1 MFGGN
6 NNQKIEPAIIIRG
19 GTVYAFSQ
27 VGPPEEGLDSD
38 FAPLAI
44 EGGTVF
50 TVGGSIGDT
59 PSVPNNDTARQP
71 TVLLIGVNVVKDEP
85 VNIYDADSHLV
96 QTLKVP
102 FSCHGSATV
111 LTCPAFKLD
120 ATYTVKTK
128 GYEKNFTFNQPFIT
142 VR

>member
-1 MFGGN
+1 MFGGE
-6 NNQKIEPAIIIRG
+6 NNQNVEPGIIIRG

-27 VGPPEEGLDSD
+27 VGPPEEGLDCD
-38 FAPLAI
+38 FAPLLI

-59 PSVPNNDTARQP
+59 PSVPDNDTARQP
-71 TVLLIGVNVVKDEP
+71 TVLLVGMNFVKDEP
-85 VNIYDADSHLV
+85 VNIYDVDQHLIH
-96 QTLKVP
+96 TLKVP

-111 LTCPAFKLD
+111 VTCPAFKLSSI
-120 ATYTVKTK
+120 YTVKTK
-128 GYEKNFTFNQPFIT
+128 GVEKTFTFNQPFII